1 METRT
6 QGTFTEAKP
15 VVLTLSLVLAAI
27 IVLVIGWALPNMN
40 FWVYFFLYGFIDFG
54 FILAMIL
61 GIRTKNKPV
70 MIFSVI
76 ANSIFFVALSSFI
89 FLLLLGHGIS
99 EP

>member
-6 QGTFTEAKP
+6 QETFTEAKP
-15 VVLTLSLVLAAI
+15 IVLTLSLVLAAI
-27 IVLVIGWALPNMN
+27 IVLVIGWQLPNVN
-40 FWVYFFLYGFIDFG
+40 FWVYFFVYGLIDFG

-70 MIFSVI
+70 MIFSII
-76 ANSIFFVALSSFI
+76 ANSICFAALSSFI

>member
-6 QGTFTEAKP
+6 QETFTEAKP
-15 VVLTLSLVLAAI
+15 IVLTLSLVLTAI
-27 IVLVIGWALPNMN
+27 IVLVTGWALPNIN
-40 FWVYFFLYGFIDFG
+40 FWVYFFVYGFIDFG

-76 ANSIFFVALSSFI
+76 ANGIFIAVLSSFL

>member
-1 METRT
+1 LETRT

>member
-15 VVLTLSLVLAAI
+15 IVLTLSLVLASI
-27 IVLVIGWALPNMN
+27 SVLVIGWALPNMN
-40 FWVYFFLYGFIDFG
+40 FWVYFFFYGLIDLG

-70 MIFSVI
+70 MVFSVI
-76 ANSIFFVALSSFI
+76 ANGIFFAALSGFI